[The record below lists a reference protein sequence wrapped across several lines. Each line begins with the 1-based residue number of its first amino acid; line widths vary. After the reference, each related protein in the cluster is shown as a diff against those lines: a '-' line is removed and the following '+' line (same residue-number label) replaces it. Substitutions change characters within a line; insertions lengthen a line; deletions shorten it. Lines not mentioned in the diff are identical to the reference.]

1 MSAKEARIETLR
13 SKIATAEAKGLG
25 TSGCVR
31 KWKREL
37 RKLGAE

>member
-1 MSAKEARIETLR
+1 MTKKDARIEELR
-13 SKIATAEAKGLG
+13 KKIIVAEGKGNG

-37 RKLGAE
+37 RKLTNE